1 MADQIKEQDPKQATP
16 ADSSSDQTQAGPSP
30 SSELKEED
38 SKKHGPP
45 PHLCLSLSGGPVRR
59 RLYNVVY
66 GLSYAAAGQRRGYRF
81 PSGLADL
88 L

>member
-38 SKKHGPP
+38 SKKHGP
-45 PHLCLSLSGGPVRR
+45 RR
-59 RLYNVVY
+59 TSVFLYLAV
-66 GLSYAAAGQRRGYRF
+66 LFAAAF
-81 PSGLADL
+81 TMLFILCSSGPTTRLSIPFRTR
-88 L
+88 

>member
-38 SKKHGPP
+38 SLEGEGP
-45 PHLCLSLSGGPVRR
+45 
-59 RLYNVVY
+59 
-66 GLSYAAAGQRRGYRF
+66 A
-81 PSGLADL
+81 
-88 L
+88 